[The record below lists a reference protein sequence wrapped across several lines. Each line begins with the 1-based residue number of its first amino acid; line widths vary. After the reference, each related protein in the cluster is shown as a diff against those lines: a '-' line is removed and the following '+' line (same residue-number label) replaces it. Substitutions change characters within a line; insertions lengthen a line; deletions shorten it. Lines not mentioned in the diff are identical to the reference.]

1 LVFKIKH
8 LGKFGS
14 FHKVLDHQLTYALF
28 RLTDE
33 GFGLMEIW
41 VKGEMVKGE
50 GSMDYSI
57 VGWLDG

>member
-1 LVFKIKH
+1 M
-8 LGKFGS
+8 GKFGS